1 MPPRKP
7 KKGHSL
13 ADLHP
18 ELIEEWSKEN
28 ELTPWDVSSGRLC
41 K

>member
-7 KKGHSL
+7 KKGQSL

-18 ELIEEWSKEN
+18 ELIEEWSPN
-28 ELTPWDVSSGRLC
+28 NDLTP
-41 K
+41 